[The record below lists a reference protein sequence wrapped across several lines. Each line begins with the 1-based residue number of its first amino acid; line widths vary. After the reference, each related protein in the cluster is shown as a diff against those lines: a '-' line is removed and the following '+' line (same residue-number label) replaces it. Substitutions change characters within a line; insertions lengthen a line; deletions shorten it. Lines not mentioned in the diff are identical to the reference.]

1 MGRPDWTAIEE
12 DCIKSGLSYTQLAD
26 KYGVSLAALK
36 KQASRKGWGR
46 KLTGTAKKAK
56 RVETALLKMS
66 PAEMSPET
74 EMSPKNVTAG
84 DIVYDRETDAQRFQ
98 RIVDGM
104 LDRVEEAICKI
115 DPNDA
120 GSIKLLTGALKDL
133 RDLKH
138 LNRTELDIEEQKAR
152 IEKLKNDARVVEEG
166 EESGVI
172 LMPAIEE
179 VQPPDE

>member
-1 MGRPDWTAIEE
+1 MGRPDWAAIEE
-12 DCIKSGLSYTQLAD
+12 DCVKSGLSYTQLAE

-36 KQASRKGWGR
+36 KQASRKGWGKKRTGSEQKAR
-46 KLTGTAKKAK
+46 KTEAKLA
-56 RVETALLKMS
+56 KMS
-66 PAEMSPET
+66 PQEMSPA
-74 EMSPKNVTAG
+74 SPKNVTTG
-84 DIVYDRETDAQRFQ
+84 DIVIDRETDAQRFN

-104 LDRVEEAICKI
+104 LDRVEEAICQI
-115 DPNDA
+115 DPHDA

-152 IEKLKNDARVVEEG
+152 IEKLKNDARIVEEG
-166 EESGVI
+166 DESGVI